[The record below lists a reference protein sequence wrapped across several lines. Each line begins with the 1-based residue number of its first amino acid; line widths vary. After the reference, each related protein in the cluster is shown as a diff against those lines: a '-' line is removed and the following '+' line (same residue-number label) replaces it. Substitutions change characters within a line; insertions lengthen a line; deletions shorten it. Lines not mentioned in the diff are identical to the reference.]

1 MSLCFYLCRSHCRPR
16 GYELL
21 ERSLKRTLFRCSFFR
36 TRKVVFLR
44 LFSNS
49 KDGDTMENKKNIL
62 IVDDEKHILELLQYN
77 LVERG
82 YHVIQAETGEEAL
95 EQLKKHP
102 KVDGILLDLLLPG
115 IDGLEVLRRIRS
127 QDETKHIPVIML
139 TAKNE
144 ELDTV
149 LGLEMGADDYIGKP
163 FRMRE
168 LLARLK
174 AVLRR
179 NQKISSEKK
188 EKKYSFGNL
197 EINETTRQV
206 IKDGVIINMP
216 LKEFELLL
224 LLASYPDRVF
234 TREELLEKVWG
245 YDYFGETRTVD
256 VHIRYIRQKIE
267 EDDKNPKW
275 IKTLRGVGYK
285 FTEEG

>member
-1 MSLCFYLCRSHCRPR
+1 
-16 GYELL
+16 
-21 ERSLKRTLFRCSFFR
+21 
-36 TRKVVFLR
+36 
-44 LFSNS
+44 
-49 KDGDTMENKKNIL
+49 MENKKNIL